1 MFLITMKK
9 MTTRKDLNIEDKISK
24 AYFDY
29 SLKEY
34 RLWLEVQNKIGEVLS
49 KVKVDNPPKAK
60 LYYMDF

>member
-1 MFLITMKK
+1 
-9 MTTRKDLNIEDKISK
+9 MTARKDLNIEEKIAK

-34 RLWLEVQNKIGEVLS
+34 RLWFEVQDKIGEVLS
-49 KVKVDNPPKAK
+49 EIKVENPPKAK